1 MMLAQA
7 ESARK
12 VEKTLSLERILE
24 EKGQSVLD
32 KHLKRQEQLR
42 AKNETAMARAKAKV
56 AKVKPEMATA
66 PPPEVVGAYPIL
78 STTTMDG
85 VKPLKKSETWPKNAS
100 SKLSRRPL
108 RRLLLAVAGALYQPR
123 CERRLWI

>member
-1 MMLAQA
+1 MLAQA

-42 AKNETAMARAKAKV
+42 AKNETAMARAKAN
-56 AKVKPEMATA
+56 E
-66 PPPEVVGAYPIL
+66 
-78 STTTMDG
+78 
-85 VKPLKKSETWPKNAS
+85 
-100 SKLSRRPL
+100 SKLIAQRQE
-108 RRLLLAVAGALYQPR
+108 VFTQMQQLYQ
-123 CERRLWI
+123 E